1 MRVFICGGAGAGKSA
16 FAESVAQKM
25 GGPLVYVATMPV
37 VSDEDKA
44 KVERHHR
51 LRAGKGFTTI
61 ERPGVLSDLS
71 NNGETMLIECL
82 STHVANLMFNPGN
95 ATADAA
101 RHGTNSC
108 PSCSSSAAT
117 EHWTSLIKTEFAPLL
132 KRKGNTIFVS
142 LEITSD
148 GTTYSPETE
157 AYKSVLTAINRHLVQ
172 NCDAAFEVVC
182 GIPVKI
188 KGELPC

>member
-16 FAESVAQKM
+16 FAESVAQKL
-25 GGPLVYVATMPV
+25 GGRLVYVATMPV

-61 ERPGVLSDLS
+61 ERPGALSDLPD
-71 NNGETMLIECL
+71 NGETMLVECL
-82 STHVANLMFNPGN
+82 STHVANMMFNPSTGSGQN
-95 ATADAA
+95 AA
-101 RHGTNSC
+101 
-108 PSCSSSAAT
+108 
-117 EHWTSLIKTEFAPLL
+117 HWSEAIKAELAPLL

-142 LEITSD
+142 LEITGD
-148 GTTYSPETE
+148 GATYSPETE
-157 AYKSVLTAINRHLVQ
+157 MYKEVLTAVNCHLVQ
-172 NCDAAFEVVC
+172 NADVAFEVVG

-188 KGELPC
+188 KGELPCLKV

>member
-16 FAESVAQKM
+16 FAEGLAQKL
-25 GGPLVYVATMPV
+25 GGRLVYVATMPV

-61 ERPGVLSDLS
+61 ERPGALSDLPD
-71 NNGETMLIECL
+71 NGETMLIECL
-82 STHVANLMFNPGN
+82 STHVANLMFNP
-95 ATADAA
+95 
-101 RHGTNSC
+101 
-108 PSCSSSAAT
+108 AAT
-117 EHWTSLIKTEFAPLL
+117 DSGKNADHWIKTLKTELAPLL
-132 KRKGNTIFVS
+132 ARKGNTIFVS

-157 AYKSVLTAINRHLVQ
+157 AYKSVLTAVNRHLVQ
-172 NCDAAFEVVC
+172 NADAAFEVVC

-188 KGELPC
+188 KGELPCLKV